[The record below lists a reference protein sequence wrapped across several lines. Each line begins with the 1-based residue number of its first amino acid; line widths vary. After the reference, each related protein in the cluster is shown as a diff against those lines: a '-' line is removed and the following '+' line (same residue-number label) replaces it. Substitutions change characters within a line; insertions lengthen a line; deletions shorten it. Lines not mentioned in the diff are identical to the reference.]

1 MRKRFGIFVLTL
13 LIVVESALAYFQLTV
28 PPPSRTIVSWEEAI
42 TILQTGQVT
51 RVIQTHSLYVSL
63 WLKNG
68 SVITTKEPT
77 IYSISYEM
85 RKCGD
90 PCKNIVFATE

>member
-1 MRKRFGIFVLTL
+1 MRKGFSIVVLAL
-13 LIVVESALAYFQLTV
+13 LIVAALALAYLPLTQ
-28 PPPSRTIVSWEEAI
+28 PPSNRTIVSWEEAI
-42 TILQTGQVT
+42 TVLQTGQVT
-51 RVIQTHSLYVSL
+51 QVIQTHHLYVSL

-77 IYSISYEM
+77 IYSISYEL

-90 PCKNIVFATE
+90 PCKNIVFGTE

>member
-1 MRKRFGIFVLTL
+1 MRKLFGIFVLSL
-13 LIVVESALAYFQLTV
+13 LIVAVSDLAYLPLTR
-28 PPPSRTIVSWEEAI
+28 PPSNRTTISWEQAI

-51 RVIQTHSLYVSL
+51 QVIQTHHLYVSL

-77 IYSISYEM
+77 IDAISYELG
-85 RKCGD
+85 KCGD
-90 PCKNIVFATE
+90 PCKNIVFGTE

>member
-1 MRKRFGIFVLTL
+1 MRKGFGIVVLAF
-13 LIVVESALAYFQLTV
+13 LIVAVLALAYFQLTV

-42 TILQTGQVT
+42 AVLQTGQVT

-68 SVITTKEPT
+68 FVITTKEPN
-77 IYSISYEM
+77 IYAISYELS
-85 RKCGD
+85 KCGA
-90 PCKNIVFATE
+90 PCKSIVFGTE

>member
-1 MRKRFGIFVLTL
+1 MRKRFGIVVLSL
-13 LIVVESALAYFQLTV
+13 LIVAALALAYFPLTR
-28 PPPSRTIVSWEEAI
+28 PPSNRGSVSWEQAI
-42 TILQTGQVT
+42 TVLRTGQVT

-77 IYSISYEM
+77 IYSISYELG
-85 RKCGD
+85 KCGD
-90 PCKNIVFATE
+90 PCKNIVFGTE

>member
-1 MRKRFGIFVLTL
+1 MRKRFGIFVLAL
-13 LIVVESALAYFQLTV
+13 LIVVASALAYFQLTV

-51 RVIQTHSLYVSL
+51 RVIQTHQLYVSL

-68 SVITTKEPT
+68 SVITTKEPN
-77 IYSISYEM
+77 IYAISYEIS
-85 RKCGD
+85 KCGD
-90 PCKNIVFATE
+90 PCKNIVFGTE

>member
-1 MRKRFGIFVLTL
+1 MRKRFGIVVLAL
-13 LIVVESALAYFQLTV
+13 LIVAALALAYFQLTV

-42 TILQTGQVT
+42 AVLQTGQVT
-51 RVIQTHSLYVSL
+51 QVIQTHQLYVSL

-77 IYSISYEM
+77 IDAISYEIG
-85 RKCGD
+85 KCGD
-90 PCKNIVFATE
+90 PCKNIVFGTE

>member
-1 MRKRFGIFVLTL
+1 MRKGFRIVLLAL
-13 LIVVESALAYFQLTV
+13 LIVAASALAYFQLTV
-28 PPPSRTIVSWEEAI
+28 PPPSRTIVSWVEAI
-42 TILQTGQVT
+42 AVLRTGQVT
-51 RVIQTHSLYVSL
+51 QVIQTHSLYVSL

-77 IYSISYEM
+77 IYSISDEL

-90 PCKNIVFATE
+90 PCKNIVFGTE

>member
-1 MRKRFGIFVLTL
+1 MRKRFGIAVLSL
-13 LIVVESALAYFQLTV
+13 LIVAASALAYFPVTR
-28 PPPSRTIVSWEEAI
+28 PPSNRGSVSWEQAI
-42 TILQTGQVT
+42 TVLRTGQVT
-51 RVIQTHSLYVSL
+51 QVVQTHHLYVSL

-77 IYSISYEM
+77 IYSISYEL

-90 PCKNIVFATE
+90 PCKNIVFGTE